1 MTPLPDELLESKRTS
16 PLSPILAG
24 ASVIL
29 AILIFSVYV
38 GNLLFGANSLEVLLH
53 LKKHERELAH
63 KVERLQQD
71 NAKLQKE
78 YFELK
83 GLEP

>member
-1 MTPLPDELLESKRTS
+1 MG
-16 PLSPILAG
+16 IY
-24 ASVIL
+24 I
-29 AILIFSVYV
+29 

-53 LKKHERELAH
+53 LKSHEQSLKQRVEQLQRE
-63 KVERLQQD
+63 
-71 NAKLQKE
+71 NARLQKE